1 MTNDTRYDG
10 GRTLFAFNVYFVK
23 RLFSWKARLFANP
36 KFQDQ
41 VPDHFNH
48 QVDDTRVSYPT
59 DNSIELL
66 FDFKNLLIQ

>member
-1 MTNDTRYDG
+1 MTRNTMEDEPAP
-10 GRTLFAFNVYFVK
+10 LFAFNVYFAK
-23 RLFSWKARLFANP
+23 RLFSWKVRLFANP

-59 DNSIELL
+59 DNNIETL
-66 FDFKNLLIQ
+66 FDFKNLLIL